1 MSHCVDIIH
10 KWMAFALDQYIA
22 VNCLSCIA
30 LDDIKELI
38 PVVGLRTKFL
48 KAYKTLVS
56 NENL

>member
-1 MSHCVDIIH
+1 MSHCVDIKR
-10 KWMAFALDQYIA
+10 KWMAFAFDQYIDGD
-22 VNCLSCIA
+22 CLSCIV

-56 NENL
+56 SENL